1 MTTGPLY
8 EIRYGEKMSKLSL
21 KVGTYFL
28 ILALCIETIA
38 FVSFYKNLSNIRIE
52 EETLA
57 LLEKGNRY
65 SKMIKNRAK
74 WGAYSKEKKL
84 TESAEHSKRPKRA
97 VYPEFDI
104 NTEAEHLVESELIAN
119 SDIAIIITDNNG
131 KIISTSEP
139 VTKEMQK
146 QLTCKTE
153 TIPEGGLIVEKNW
166 KKSKFISTVSPLE
179 IQGFQGKLYMLLKTS
194 FLENMLLKLM
204 NQFFIISVLTIILT
218 TISVFVFSRVITEPL
233 IKMKRATEKMSKL
246 NKPIQLGIKRND
258 ELGSLAKTIEDL
270 SSELTYMKKER
281 NEFLASVAHELLTPL
296 TYMKGY
302 AKVAKRDSLT
312 KEEREEYLQIIED
325 ETDSVTD
332 LVQDLFMLAQLEQH
346 QFVIKKQKMP
356 LRPFLER
363 MVEKTKTTLTN
374 KQIEIHVYC
383 KNDLEVCIDERRM
396 EQVMLNLLHN
406 AYQHSSENTSITIRV
421 LSSTNTFTISVQDEG
436 EGIPKEDIPHIF
448 DRFYRV
454 DKSRTR
460 ATGGKGI
467 GLAVAKEIVE
477 LHNGSIEV
485 KSELEVGTEFIIE
498 LPFE

>member
-1 MTTGPLY
+1 
-8 EIRYGEKMSKLSL
+8 MSKLSL

-38 FVSFYKNLSNIRIE
+38 FVSFYKSLSKMRVE
-52 EETLA
+52 EETVA

-65 SKMIKNRAK
+65 RDKIVNRAK
-74 WGAYSKEKKL
+74 WN
-84 TESAEHSKRPKRA
+84 EHSKQNPDTERPKRPW
-97 VYPEFDI
+97 YPEFTI
-104 NTEAEHLVESELIAN
+104 EHAAEELIGSELIAN
-119 SDIAIIITDNNG
+119 TDITIIITDNNG

-146 QLTCKTE
+146 QLTCKAE
-153 TIPEGGLIVEKNW
+153 SIPKSGLIVEKNW

-179 IQGFQGKLYMLLKTS
+179 INGFQGNLHMLLKTS

-204 NQFFIISVLTIILT
+204 DQFIIVSILTLILT

-233 IKMKRATEKMSKL
+233 IKMKRAAEKMSKL

-332 LVQDLFMLAQLEQH
+332 LVQDLFILVQLEQH
-346 QFVIKKQKMP
+346 QFVIKKQKI
-356 LRPFLER
+356 LLGSFLER

-383 KNDLEVCIDERRM
+383 KNDLEVCVDERRM

-406 AYQHSSENTSITIRV
+406 AYQHSPENTSITIRV
-421 LSSTNTFTISVQDEG
+421 LTSVNTFTIKVQDEG

>member
-1 MTTGPLY
+1 
-8 EIRYGEKMSKLSL
+8 MSKLSL
-21 KVGTYFL
+21 KIGTYFL

-38 FVSFYKNLSNIRIE
+38 FVSFYKSLSKMRVE
-52 EETLA
+52 EETVA

-65 SKMIKNRAK
+65 RDKIVNRAK
-74 WGAYSKEKKL
+74 WS
-84 TESAEHSKRPKRA
+84 EHSKQNP
-97 VYPEFDI
+97 
-104 NTEAEHLVESELIAN
+104 NTERTKRPWYQEFTIEHAAEELIGLELIAN
-119 SDIAIIITDNNG
+119 TDITIIITDNNG

-153 TIPEGGLIVEKNW
+153 TIPKSGLIVEKNW

-179 IQGFQGKLYMLLKTS
+179 INGFQGNLHLLLKTS

-204 NQFFIISVLTIILT
+204 NQFIIISILTIILT

-246 NKPIQLGIKRND
+246 NQPIQLGIKRND
-258 ELGSLAKTIEDL
+258 ELGSLATTIEEL

-332 LVQDLFMLAQLEQH
+332 LVQDLFMLVQLEQH
-346 QFVIKKQKMP
+346 QFVIKKQKML
-356 LRPFLER
+356 LRLFLEH

-396 EQVMLNLLHN
+396 EQVLLNLLHN
-406 AYQHSSENTSITIRV
+406 AYQHSPENTSITIRV
-421 LSSTNTFTISVQDEG
+421 LTSANTFTISIQDEG

>member
-1 MTTGPLY
+1 
-8 EIRYGEKMSKLSL
+8 MSKLSL

-97 VYPEFDI
+97 MYPEFDI

>member
-1 MTTGPLY
+1 
-8 EIRYGEKMSKLSL
+8 MSKLSL

-74 WGAYSKEKKL
+74 WGAYSKERKL

-104 NTEAEHLVESELIAN
+104 NTEAEQLVESELIAN

-204 NQFFIISVLTIILT
+204 NQFLIISVLTIILT

-332 LVQDLFMLAQLEQH
+332 LVQDLFMLVQLEQH
-346 QFVIKKQKMP
+346 QFVIKKQKII
-356 LRPFLER
+356 LKPFLER

-374 KQIEIHVYC
+374 KQMQLHVHC
-383 KNDLEVCIDERRM
+383 KDDLEVCIDERRM

-406 AYQHSSENTSITIRV
+406 AYQHSPENTSIIIRV
-421 LSSTNTFTISVQDEG
+421 LTSANTFTISVQDEG
-436 EGIPKEDIPHIF
+436 EGIPKEDIPHVF

-498 LPFE
+498 LPFV

>member
-1 MTTGPLY
+1 
-8 EIRYGEKMSKLSL
+8 MSKLSL

-28 ILALCIETIA
+28 ILALCIETIS

-104 NTEAEHLVESELIAN
+104 NTAAEHLVESELIAN
-119 SDIAIIITDNNG
+119 SDIAIIITDNNS

-204 NQFFIISVLTIILT
+204 NQFLIISVLTIILT

-258 ELGSLAKTIEDL
+258 ELGGLAKTIEDL

-332 LVQDLFMLAQLEQH
+332 LVQDLFMLVQLEQH
-346 QFVIKKQKMP
+346 QFVIKKQKVI
-356 LRPFLER
+356 LKPFLER

-374 KQIEIHVYC
+374 KQMQLHVHC
-383 KNDLEVCIDERRM
+383 KDDLEVCIDERRM

-406 AYQHSSENTSITIRV
+406 AYQHSLENTSITIRV
-421 LSSTNTFTISVQDEG
+421 LTSANTFTISIQDEG

-485 KSELEVGTEFIIE
+485 TSELEVGTEFIIE

>member
-1 MTTGPLY
+1 
-8 EIRYGEKMSKLSL
+8 MSKLSL

-104 NTEAEHLVESELIAN
+104 NTAAEHLVESELIAN

-204 NQFFIISVLTIILT
+204 NQFLIISVLTIILT

-332 LVQDLFMLAQLEQH
+332 LVQDLFMLVQLEQH
-346 QFVIKKQKMP
+346 QFVIKKQKML

-374 KQIEIHVYC
+374 KQMQIHVYC

-406 AYQHSSENTSITIRV
+406 AYQHSLENTSITIRV
-421 LSSTNTFTISVQDEG
+421 LASANTFTISIQDEG
-436 EGIPKEDIPHIF
+436 EGIPEEDIPHIF

-485 KSELEVGTEFIIE
+485 KSEVEVGTEFIIE

>member
-1 MTTGPLY
+1 
-8 EIRYGEKMSKLSL
+8 MSKLSL

-74 WGAYSKEKKL
+74 WGAYSKERKL
-84 TESAEHSKRPKRA
+84 TESAEHSKLPKRA

-204 NQFFIISVLTIILT
+204 NQFLIISVLTIILT

-332 LVQDLFMLAQLEQH
+332 LVQDLFMLVQLEQH
-346 QFVIKKQKMP
+346 QFVIKKQKVI
-356 LRPFLER
+356 LKPFLER

-374 KQIEIHVYC
+374 KQMQLHVHC
-383 KNDLEVCIDERRM
+383 KDDLEVCIDERRM

-406 AYQHSSENTSITIRV
+406 AYQHSPENTSIIIRV
-421 LSSTNTFTISVQDEG
+421 LTSANTFTISVQDEG
-436 EGIPKEDIPHIF
+436 EGIPKEDIPHVF

-498 LPFE
+498 LPFV

>member
-1 MTTGPLY
+1 
-8 EIRYGEKMSKLSL
+8 MSKLSL

-204 NQFFIISVLTIILT
+204 NQFLIISVLTIILT

-332 LVQDLFMLAQLEQH
+332 LVQDLFMLVQLEQH
-346 QFVIKKQKMP
+346 QFVIKKQKVI
-356 LRPFLER
+356 LKPFLER

-374 KQIEIHVYC
+374 KQMQLHVHC
-383 KNDLEVCIDERRM
+383 KDDLEVCIDERRM

-406 AYQHSSENTSITIRV
+406 AYQHSPENTSIIIRV
-421 LSSTNTFTISVQDEG
+421 LTSANTFTISVQDEG
-436 EGIPKEDIPHIF
+436 EGIPKEDIPHVF

-498 LPFE
+498 LPFV

>member
-1 MTTGPLY
+1 
-8 EIRYGEKMSKLSL
+8 MSKLSL
-21 KVGTYFL
+21 KIGTYFL

-38 FVSFYKNLSNIRIE
+38 FVSFYKSLSKMRVE
-52 EETLA
+52 EETVA

-65 SKMIKNRAK
+65 RDKIVNRAK
-74 WGAYSKEKKL
+74 WS
-84 TESAEHSKRPKRA
+84 EHSKQNP
-97 VYPEFDI
+97 
-104 NTEAEHLVESELIAN
+104 NTERTKRPWYQEFTIEHAAEELIGLELIAN
-119 SDIAIIITDNNG
+119 TDITIIITDNNG

-153 TIPEGGLIVEKNW
+153 TIPKSGLIVEKNW

-179 IQGFQGKLYMLLKTS
+179 INEFQGNLHLLLKTS

-204 NQFFIISVLTIILT
+204 NQFIIISILTIILT

-258 ELGSLAKTIEDL
+258 ELGSLATTIEEL

-332 LVQDLFMLAQLEQH
+332 LVQDLFMLVQLEQH
-346 QFVIKKQKMP
+346 QFVIKKQKML
-356 LRPFLER
+356 LRSFLEH

-383 KNDLEVCIDERRM
+383 KNDVEVCIDERRM
-396 EQVMLNLLHN
+396 EQVLLNLLHN
-406 AYQHSSENTSITIRV
+406 AYQHSPENTSITIRV
-421 LSSTNTFTISVQDEG
+421 LTSANTFTISIQDEG

-485 KSELEVGTEFIIE
+485 KSELGVGTEFIIE